1 MGESGNPHIAHS
13 LAFTSCWDIDLRY
26 LGKSMAAFWGQG
38 GEMARSLASLSSEDR
53 VSAGGEHCKKPT
65 PKPSKPR
72 SQQFVVLSQGWK
84 FLNQTI
90 TVSAQVPGMCRPSV
104 PLYFQRRTLYKDT
117 PVISSLN
124 EKQQTCCRASQKEGA
139 DNEILTQ
146 IVQLPPGGV
155 RNFECRLKD
164 IGIAGTGESQPLAF

>member
-1 MGESGNPHIAHS
+1 MPFGNREERWPVPWLLSALKTEYLLVENIARN
-13 LAFTSCWDIDLRY
+13 LPPT
-26 LGKSMAAFWGQG
+26 QQ
-38 GEMARSLASLSSEDR
+38 ASV
-53 VSAGGEHCKKPT
+53 VSNLLFFHKVGNFSTKQ
-65 PKPSKPR
+65 
-72 SQQFVVLSQGWK
+72 SQFRHK
-84 FLNQTI
+84 FL
-90 TVSAQVPGMCRPSV
+90 AMCRPSV